1 MTVFFIFLL
10 LYLGVQFFIV
20 YLISKKIKNEKDYL
34 LGGQQVPT
42 FLLMFSLFA
51 TWFGAE
57 TCIGT
62 SGEVYEKGI
71 SGGRAD
77 PFGYTLCL
85 LFLGFFVAKKIW
97 NANYTTLGDFFKNR
111 FDEKTEKLASI
122 LLLLSSVVWGAAQ
135 FRALSQVISSNTQLP
150 LNLTFGITFVFVV
163 SYSTLGGLLGDIYN
177 DFIQGI
183 ILILGL
189 SVLIFTILYA
199 EGSDVLFNQTTERL
213 SFITG
218 DETIWQRIDRWAAP
232 VLGSLIAQESVSR
245 LLAARSPQV
254 AQRSAYYSSILYI
267 FVGAIPV
274 LLGLLGPAVLP
285 GVADKEQFLTLL
297 SQKYLSLPLQYL
309 VVGALVAAILSTV
322 DSILISGGGILSHNL
337 IIPLIKVPTE
347 KTKLR
352 FNRLGVFTM
361 SFIALTIAW
370 FSEGIYQL
378 VESASYL
385 GTAGLLVVTLF
396 GLWTSFGK
404 AKAALATFLV
414 GLLFHPIAD
423 RGLELE
429 SPFLLTLCLCV
440 LTYTALGWFEQQEL
454 TTQENSF

>member
-1 MTVFFIFLL
+1 MTMFFIFLL

-20 YLISKKIKNEKDYL
+20 YVISKKIKSEKDYL
-34 LGGQQVPT
+34 VGGQQVPT

-71 SGGRAD
+71 SGGRSD

-85 LFLGFFVAKKIW
+85 LFLGVFVAKKIW
-97 NANYTTLGDFFKNR
+97 NSNYTTLGDFFRHR
-111 FDEKTEKLASI
+111 FGEHAEKLASV

-135 FRALSQVISSNTQLP
+135 FRALSQVISSSTQLP
-150 LNLTFGITFVFVV
+150 LNLTFGITFIFVV

-177 DFIQGI
+177 DFIQGL
-183 ILILGL
+183 ILIFGL
-189 SVLIFTILYA
+189 SVLIFTILYT
-199 EGSDVLFNQTTERL
+199 EGTGVLLEQTPERL
-213 SFITG
+213 SFLTG
-218 DETIWQRIDRWAAP
+218 DETIWRRIDRWAAP

-245 LLAARSPQV
+245 LLAARSPQT
-254 AQRSAYYSSILYI
+254 AQRSAYYSSALYI
-267 FVGAIPV
+267 VVGSIPV

-285 GVADKEQFLTLL
+285 NITDKEQFLTLL

-309 VVGALVAAILSTV
+309 VTGALVAAILSTV
-322 DSILISGGGILSHNL
+322 DSILLSGGGILSHNL
-337 IIPLIKVPTE
+337 ILPMVKSPLE

-352 FNRLGVFTM
+352 LNRLGVLIM
-361 SFIALTIAW
+361 SGSALTIAW

-385 GTAGLLVVTLF
+385 GTSGLLVVSLF

-404 AKAALATFLV
+404 TKAAITTLTV
-414 GLLFHPIAD
+414 GLFFHPIAD

-429 SPFLLTLCLCV
+429 SPFLMTITLCV
-440 LTYTALGWFEQQEL
+440 FIYLTIGFFERRPVTALAV
-454 TTQENSF
+454 